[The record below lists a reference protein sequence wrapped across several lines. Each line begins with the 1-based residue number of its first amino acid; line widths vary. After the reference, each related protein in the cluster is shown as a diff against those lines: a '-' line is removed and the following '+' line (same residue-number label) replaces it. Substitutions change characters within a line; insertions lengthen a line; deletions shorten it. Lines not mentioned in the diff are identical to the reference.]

1 METPR
6 RRWPFIILGIGLG
19 MVLMAVIAVVG
30 LGVYGWGLFNEQ
42 VIAAMNQN
50 AVIVE
55 HLGQVRDAELDLAAT
70 SDVPGEDFFVYKAVG
85 TKGTGIVTGEFVTV
99 DADHEEIASGTL
111 ELPDGR
117 KFDLVPGSPA
127 GDGG

>member
-1 METPR
+1 MEKPR

-19 MVLMAVIAVVG
+19 MVLTVAIAVVG

-42 VIAAMNQN
+42 VIAAMNEN

-55 HLGQVRDAELDLAAT
+55 HLGEVREAELDAIAT
-70 SDVPGEDFFVYKAVG
+70 ANVPGEDFFVYKAIG
-85 TKGTGIVTGEFVTV
+85 TKGTGIVSGEFVTV

-117 KFDLVPGSPA
+117 KFDLVPESP
-127 GDGG
+127 DHGG